1 MSQDTTRQQTVCNA
15 VQLKDFDTRSA
26 RIVMSPVG
34 RIPERTAGLAGTAR
48 TGSVLIVLFSDAAR
62 LHVIL
67 IKRRDNLRH
76 HPGQISFPGGR
87 REKCEDALTCA
98 LRETREEIGIEPD
111 SLIIVGPLEPTY
123 IIASD
128 FCIDPFVAWLPGIP
142 GCIPD
147 PREVDAIYTV
157 PLAHLCAP
165 GAREYRQKNILGTQR
180 SVPGFLLYGHHIW
193 GATAMLLHETI
204 ERLKAAG
211 WRE

>member
-1 MSQDTTRQQTVCNA
+1 MDQATALQQIISYA
-15 VQLKDFDTRSA
+15 VHLKDFDTRST
-26 RIVMSPVG
+26 RIAMSPIG
-34 RIPERTAGLAGTAR
+34 RIPRRPAGLAGAAR
-48 TGSVLIVLFSDAAR
+48 TGSVLIVLFSAADS

-67 IKRRDNLRH
+67 IKRREDLRH

-87 REKCEDALTCA
+87 REQGETPLACA
-98 LRETREEIGIEPD
+98 LRETREEIGIEPA
-111 SLIIVGPLEPTY
+111 SLIIAGHLETAY

-128 FCIDPFVAWLPGIP
+128 FSIDPFVAWHPGIP
-142 GCIPD
+142 ACIPY
-147 PREVDAIYTV
+147 PSEVDAIYTV

-180 SVPGFLLYGHHIW
+180 SVPGFLLDGHHLW
-193 GATAMLLHETI
+193 GATAMLLHEII

>member
-1 MSQDTTRQQTVCNA
+1 MSQATPLQQTVCNA
-15 VQLKDFDTRSA
+15 VHLKDFDTRST

-34 RIPERTAGLAGTAR
+34 RIPLRTAGLAGTAR
-48 TGSVLIVLFSDAAR
+48 TGSVLIMLFSTDNA

-67 IKRRDNLRH
+67 IKRCDDLRH

-87 REKCEDALTCA
+87 REKCEDALACA

-111 SLIIVGPLEPTY
+111 SLSIVGPLEPTY

-128 FCIDPFVAWLPGIP
+128 FCIDPFVAWHPGIP
-142 GCIPD
+142 ACIPD
-147 PREVDAIYTV
+147 PHEVDAIYTV
-157 PLAHLCAP
+157 PLSLLCTP
-165 GAREYRQKNILGTQR
+165 GARICRQKNILGAQR
-180 SVPGFLLYGHHIW
+180 NVPGFLLYGHHIW
-193 GATAMLLHETI
+193 GATAMLLHEII